1 MENFQLS
8 LYEMLG
14 GEQGLRS
21 LVNRFYD
28 IMDSSPEASTIR
40 AFHAKSLK
48 QSREKLFMF
57 LSGWS
62 GGPQLYVQKYGHPRL
77 RMRHMPFA
85 IGSVERDQWLWC
97 MNKALDEGRYDPRVV
112 EFLKVRFAEVADFMR
127 NQLEGLINIPD
138 IPAE

>member
-14 GEQGLRS
+14 GEPGLRS

-28 IMDSSPEASTIR
+28 IMDRSPEASKIR
-40 AFHAKSLK
+40 SFHARSLK

-57 LSGWS
+57 LAGWS
-62 GGPQLYVQKYGHPRL
+62 GGPQLYTEKFGHPRL

-97 MNKALDEGRYDPRVV
+97 MNKALDEGGYDPRVV
-112 EFLKVRFAEVADFMR
+112 EFLKTRFAEVADFMR
-127 NQLEGLINIPD
+127 NQLEGLIRAQD
-138 IPAE
+138 L

>member
-14 GEQGLRS
+14 GEQGVRS

-28 IMDSSPEASTIR
+28 IMDSSPEASKIR
-40 AFHAKSLK
+40 SFHAKSLK

-97 MNKALDEGRYDPRVV
+97 MNKALDQGGYDPRVV
-112 EFLKVRFAEVADFMR
+112 EFLKTRFAEVADFMR
-127 NQLEGLINIPD
+127 NQLEGLIGSPD
-138 IPAE
+138 V

>member
-1 MENFQLS
+1 MTNFETS
-8 LYEMLG
+8 LYELLG
-14 GEQGLRS
+14 GETGLRS

-28 IMDSSPEASTIR
+28 IMDSAPEAEKLRSL
-40 AFHAKSLK
+40 HAKSLK

-62 GGPQLYVQKYGHPRL
+62 GGPQLYVEKYGHPRL

-97 MNKALDEGRYDPRVV
+97 MNRAIDESGLDPRAV
-112 EFLKVRFAEVADFMR
+112 EFLKTRFSEVADFMR
-127 NQLEGLINIPD
+127 NQME
-138 IPAE
+138 A